1 MIKQSVIDSL
11 TRLGVAFK
19 QNECVAPRSTFKV
32 GGVAEVAVFPS
43 SRDEL
48 VSAVRILRS
57 EGIKTE
63 IIGNASN
70 VLFAF
75 DRFEGAL
82 IFTSGVSSVS
92 VVEDKIFADCGSSL
106 TYLAQTASKS
116 SLSGLEFAYGIP
128 GLVGGSVYMNAGA
141 YGSQMSEV
149 IQYTDAYDISKDEII
164 RIYEHGFAYR
174 KSLYM
179 QNTDLICLGACFS
192 LGRGDKNGIAAK
204 MSENMDSRRKNQPL
218 EFPSAGSY
226 FKRPEGYFAGKL
238 IEDCGLKGLRVGG
251 AEVSVKHAGFIIN
264 RGGATWG
271 DILELEEKIKEIV
284 MSKYGVLLERE
295 VRLIR

>member
-11 TRLGVAFK
+11 TLEGIAFR
-19 QNECVAPRSTFKV
+19 QDECVASRSTFKV
-32 GGVAEVAVFPS
+32 GGIADIAVFPS

-48 VSAVRILRS
+48 ISAVKILRK
-57 EGIKTE
+57 EGIKAE

-70 VLFAF
+70 ILFAF

-82 IFTSGVSSVS
+82 IFTCEVSNISADG
-92 VVEDKIFADCGSSL
+92 DKLYADCGSSL
-106 TYLAQTASKS
+106 TYLSQVAAKNC
-116 SLSGLEFAYGIP
+116 LSGLEFAYGIP

-149 IQYTDAYDISKDEII
+149 IEYTEAYDGVENKVI
-164 RIYEHGFAYR
+164 RIYDHGFEYR
-174 KSLYM
+174 KSVYM
-179 QNTDLICLGACFS
+179 ENPDLICLGACFS
-192 LGRGDKNGIAAK
+192 LKRGDKNDIMTR

-226 FKRPEGYFAGKL
+226 FKRPVGHFAGKL

-251 AEVSVKHAGFIIN
+251 AEVSDKHAGFIIN
-264 RGGATWG
+264 RGGATWH

-284 MSKYGVLLERE
+284 MSRYGVSLERE